1 MNTPE
6 NAGRHLP
13 ADAKLPCPVSVCK
26 MDTDTASA
34 RSIAHWTVN
43 ECPPRKVEETRGRK
57 NREDPAAG
65 PQSRSHSRKLSAIGN
80 LNLRRRPV
88 TRAQLGAAD
97 PDRSARPSTETTR
110 SGRSARARAAAQR
123 APTRHHQAQHS
134 FFRATCRV
142 PRRTF
147 PENARR

>member
-6 NAGRHLP
+6 NAGHRLP

-43 ECPPRKVEETRGRK
+43 ECLSRKAEETRGRK
-57 NREDPAAG
+57 NREDPAAA
-65 PQSRSHSRKLSAIGN
+65 PQSRSHSRKPSAIGN
-80 LNLRRRPV
+80 VNLRRRPV
-88 TRAQLGAAD
+88 TRAQLPAAD
-97 PDRSARPSTETTR
+97 RDRSVRPPTETTR

-123 APTRHHQAQHS
+123 APTRHYEPQHS
-134 FFRATCRV
+134 I
-142 PRRTF
+142 
-147 PENARR
+147 